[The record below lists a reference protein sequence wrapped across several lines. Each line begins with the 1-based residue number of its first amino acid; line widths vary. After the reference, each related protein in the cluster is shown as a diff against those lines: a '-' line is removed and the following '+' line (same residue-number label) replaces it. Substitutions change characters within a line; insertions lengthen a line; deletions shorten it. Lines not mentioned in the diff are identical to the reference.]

1 MAFESVTSTVASS
14 RSSLVLKRDEEEEE
28 EGKVEAAPV
37 AGHDSCRDARVQYA
51 SSSGSVSLSDALRAE
66 R

>member
-1 MAFESVTSTVASS
+1 M
-14 RSSLVLKRDEEEEE
+14 LKRDEEEEE